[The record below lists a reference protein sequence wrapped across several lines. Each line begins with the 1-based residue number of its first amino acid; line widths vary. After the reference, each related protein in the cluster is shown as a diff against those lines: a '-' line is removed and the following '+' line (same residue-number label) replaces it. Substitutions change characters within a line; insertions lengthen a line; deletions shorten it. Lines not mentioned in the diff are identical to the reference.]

1 MGEETRRSC
10 DANLEASENRGL
22 CAVPKSDAE
31 LNRFSYLKGKGELV
45 SPYPGLFASAD
56 VWERL
61 LPSQRAR

>member
-10 DANLEASENRGL
+10 DANLEVSENRGL
-22 CAVPKSDAE
+22 YAVPKSDAE

-45 SPYPGLFASAD
+45 RPYPGLFASAD

-61 LPSQRAR
+61 LPS